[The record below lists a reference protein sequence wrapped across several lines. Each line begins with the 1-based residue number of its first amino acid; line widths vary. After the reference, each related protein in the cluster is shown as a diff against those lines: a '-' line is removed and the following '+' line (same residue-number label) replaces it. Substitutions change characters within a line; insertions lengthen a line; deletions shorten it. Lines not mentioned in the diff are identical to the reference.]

1 MTPSLT
7 IAMHRLLCRKDG
19 SAITETALALPFMI
33 LLLVGAVDF
42 GRAFYTAIEVESA
55 AEAGALYGQQNLTNL
70 AGIQAAAQL
79 DAPDVTGL
87 TAVATYGCE
96 CADGTSASV
105 SCAASP
111 TCSTNVVNYVQVVA
125 SVTYQPILKYPG
137 MSSIPL
143 STTVKMRAGQ

>member
-7 IAMHRLLCRKDG
+7 ITMHRLLRHKDG

-70 AGIQAAAQL
+70 AGIQAAAKL
-79 DAPDVTGL
+79 DAPDVSGL

-96 CADGTSASV
+96 CADGTSASS

-125 SVTYQPILKYPG
+125 SVTYRPILKYPG
-137 MSSIPL
+137 ISSIPL